1 MPSGQRMDS
10 IDLFENLT
18 RVAGDLQSDGCD
30 SNRPVGAFKQCY
42 AQFLLELLDL
52 SRKCRLADKTVFCR
66 LAEMEG
72 VAKRN
77 QLAQIP

>member
-1 MPSGQRMDS
+1 MPCGQRINS
-10 IDLFENLT
+10 VDLLKNLT

-30 SNRPVGAFKQCY
+30 PNRAVGAFKQCHT
-42 AQFLLELLDL
+42 QFLLELLDL
-52 SRKCRLADKTVFCR
+52 SRQCRLTDKTAFCR

-77 QLAQIP
+77 QVA